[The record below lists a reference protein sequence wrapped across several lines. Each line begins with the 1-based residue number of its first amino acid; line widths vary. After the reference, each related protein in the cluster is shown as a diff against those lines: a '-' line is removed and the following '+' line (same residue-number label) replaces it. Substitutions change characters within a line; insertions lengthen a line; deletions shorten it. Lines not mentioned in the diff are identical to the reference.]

1 MKEEDVLKIN
11 VDTITE
17 EEAHV
22 LAVNILKED
31 IDRDKA
37 VAKRGAI
44 VAAILSAGL
53 LLVGKDA
60 GFVSYALMGVDSMS
74 LINTFTRIAD
84 LFEKRKK
91 LRTINSE
98 NYDGSYIDFIKK
110 TQDYIRAKTPQVD
123 LDLHP
128 KK

>member
-74 LINTFTRIAD
+74 LINTFTKIAD

>member
-1 MKEEDVLKIN
+1 
-11 VDTITE
+11 
-17 EEAHV
+17 
-22 LAVNILKED
+22 
-31 IDRDKA
+31 
-37 VAKRGAI
+37 
-44 VAAILSAGL
+44 
-53 LLVGKDA
+53 
-60 GFVSYALMGVDSMS
+60 MGVDSMS